1 MLTAKKE
8 FEEIDAAINTQN
20 WVCISQK
27 KQEDGS
33 DVDFWGTRTAVHSDR
48 RAYIAKKQE
57 DGSYINVRFL
67 KDTYWK

>member
-33 DVDFWGTRTAVHSDR
+33 DVDF
-48 RAYIAKKQE
+48 
-57 DGSYINVRFL
+57 
-67 KDTYWK
+67 